1 MVSKNHQ
8 TYRAMVA
15 GERRHRFEPQ
25 HEPFR
30 DEDAV
35 QLDDNEVDGAVQFM
49 NPTRASFDVFAD
61 RAGNR
66 DRHYHTAG
74 QQSRSQSRGRSSSDV
89 QYKWTSR
96 DNRKGRHPLQITGPL
111 SSYVGNTPSATSLA
125 GILDGIRRMAS
136 TLSSDVSY
144 IGATAMTAA
153 CVFLVTNAILS
164 LLPYANPKFQPPE
177 WITTLEGVLTLVGC
191 VLFLTSSSMS
201 FIEAVNQDHRSS
213 LGWKQE
219 SPAHSESSQS
229 VESSCTTLVPDWC
242 KISRRNSI
250 ANLFRG
256 SDSHSDMNGEQTP
269 LLGNPG
275 EDNREPSWR
284 FFPSVHE
291 IRNHLLYDIG
301 FLACGILLMSS
312 AIYCACATAALITI
326 LTTGSIIPWIRIPQ
340 VVASIGF
347 MASSALFMVETQE
360 EWWRPQY
367 NAIGW
372 QVAPPEF
379 ED

>member
-1 MVSKNHQ
+1 MVTKSRRMRH
-8 TYRAMVA
+8 TMGV
-15 GERRHRFEPQ
+15 GERRHSFNPQ

-35 QLDDNEVDGAVQFM
+35 QLDDDEVDGAVWFM
-49 NPTRASFDVFAD
+49 HPTRASFDVYAE
-61 RAGNR
+61 RASNR
-66 DRHYHTAG
+66 DGHDPREDQEDG
-74 QQSRSQSRGRSSSDV
+74 SQSRDRSSSDV

-111 SSYVGNTPSATSLA
+111 ASHVGRMPSATSLA
-125 GILDGIRRMAS
+125 GILDGIRRTAS

-153 CVFLVTNAILS
+153 CVFLVTNSILS
-164 LLPYANPKFQPPE
+164 FLPYANPSFQPPE

-201 FIEAVNQDHRSS
+201 FIEAVNQDQRGSF
-213 LGWKQE
+213 GWKQE
-219 SPAHSESSQS
+219 SSNQSDSSHA
-229 VESSCTTLVPDWC
+229 VESEGTTLVPDWC
-242 KISRRNSI
+242 KMSRRNSI

-256 SDSHSDMNGEQTP
+256 SNNQDDMNGERTA
-269 LLGNPG
+269 LLGKH
-275 EDNREPSWR
+275 DCDSRAPSWR
-284 FFPSVHE
+284 FFPSMHE

-301 FLACGILLMSS
+301 FLACSILLISS
-312 AIYCACATAALITI
+312 AIYCACAAAALITI
-326 LTTGSIIPWIRIPQ
+326 LTTGDIIPWIRLPQ
-340 VVASIGF
+340 VIASLGF

-372 QVAPPEF
+372 
-379 ED
+379 